1 MKVGIHL
8 MRVPVQPTKTA
19 RKLGDYGPKL
29 KEINCNYGFIMLMN
43 DENNDKMMRCFY
55 TLIRVYGQFSI
66 ETIHERRKRN
76 REFSAYSNRKT
87 KCQNYSKISRN

>member
-1 MKVGIHL
+1 MVSKAMAGCAKDEVSTWPRNWGNRSCMDASPQIENE
-8 MRVPVQPTKTA
+8 
-19 RKLGDYGPKL
+19 RKR
-29 KEINCNYGFIMLMN
+29 I
-43 DENNDKMMRCFY
+43 
-55 TLIRVYGQFSI
+55 YGQFSI